1 MGSAYGSVVAS
12 AEYFF
17 DANLQ
22 SPVPYL
28 ICAGLRLGETLMQG
42 QSPQPGFAVGP
53 TPEIRYALRSL
64 AMQGAWAQLLRA
76 SLPILASECA
86 RAWLDLHR
94 YIWRA
99 AQETG
104 SEALSA
110 AVVLTIRNLLMVQP
124 ELRFWTLED
133 DTGSAN
139 PETQR
144 WLDSVVLGQ
153 G

>member
-1 MGSAYGSVVAS
+1 M
-12 AEYFF
+12 
-17 DANLQ
+17 
-22 SPVPYL
+22 
-28 ICAGLRLGETLMQG
+28 
-42 QSPQPGFAVGP
+42 GP
-53 TPEIRYALRSL
+53 TPEIRFALRSL
-64 AMQGAWAQLLRA
+64 AMQGSWGELLRA

-104 SEALSA
+104 SEALST
-110 AVVLTIRNLLMVQP
+110 AVVVTMRNMLAVQP
-124 ELRFWTLED
+124 ELRYWVLED
-133 DTGSAN
+133 DTGAAN